1 MPTEEERRRKIIIDS
16 QVVSMA
22 MKGIRGCMDGTL
34 TESQI
39 SRMIALDEEYLSR
52 CEQIERNP

>member
-22 MKGIRGCMDGTL
+22 VKGIRACMDGTL